1 METVATTAP
10 VEVSQ
15 VVEIVYT
22 EELESILSLLS
33 LIADASVQVTGLLLF
48 FVVVVLC
55 YFVYKFFRIF
65 F

>member
-1 METVATTAP
+1 MEAAATTEVIEV
-10 VEVSQ
+10 VEV
-15 VVEIVYT
+15 IYT
-22 EELESILSLLS
+22 EELESILSVLN

-48 FVVVVLC
+48 FVIVLLC

>member
-1 METVATTAP
+1 METAP
-10 VEVSQ
+10 IVVNE

-33 LIADASVQVTGLLLF
+33 LIADASVQINGLLF
-48 FVVVVLC
+48 FFVIVILC